1 MTVFEM
7 EQRPGVQ
14 RARLDSRLDSG
25 QLLFLVYVVDGSR
38 AVRLSLT
45 EGHPFVEHDGHKFS
59 VINDA
64 LYIDGDLIGAG
75 RRAVGALE
83 CVVVP
88 AAEARTECFVADTSG
103 GFVLGDEP
111 YASIRTE
118 GAPLLIVREDSLV
131 VEARGRML
139 YVDDVAVTGR
149 QISDLAVGT
158 VVLTANFIL
167 EKRPRQ
173 FKITT
178 FGSEVEFDHEKL
190 LVQPPEHEFPVDFP
204 DYRRSPK
211 LNLEVEETEFTL
223 QGPDRPAAKPK
234 NGLMRMVVPPFFM
247 IAASGV
253 TIMITGSNPA
263 MMLGMGLAT
272 LLTASFTVS
281 QYVTEKREA
290 KTAALK
296 AEEDYAQYLVR
307 TVAEVATAYEDERK
321 VLRYQQPSPH
331 ELAAMVERY
340 DPRIYERQR
349 FNKDF
354 LCVSLGSS
362 DRPSAI
368 TVSTGVGEKDTSVEA
383 QHVSDLAARFRTQRD
398 APTPIGLAGQTLGLV
413 GPPGAVSRCL
423 QSLLFQVAFF
433 HSYRDVN
440 FISLLSRESYSRTW
454 SAWRLLPHFT
464 LQELNMR
471 GLVHSD
477 KLRDVVLNGFYR
489 LLQKR
494 KQDLKDAGTQKLQFA
509 PHYVFVISD
518 DRYLAGHGIN
528 ELLAEDMS
536 ELGVT
541 VVWCSEDAKLL
552 PETVTGLIQTPH
564 EVKGELVTNEDVY
577 VATPFTPYA
586 LPRDLEHSLRKLS
599 NLNHLEVEKNAVPE
613 ALSLLE
619 QYEVKSVD
627 ELQIA
632 ERWARA
638 EPNKSIASL
647 IGWRGK
653 SDHVYW
659 DLHERAHGPHA
670 LVGGTTGSG
679 KSEFLT
685 TYLIGLAINFSPE
698 DVGMLIIDWKGGG
711 IANTLD
717 RLPHFM
723 GAITNLDGAGTVRAL
738 ASIKAEL
745 NKRQREFAVY
755 GVNSINAYMT
765 LYKQRHNPKPDVKYP
780 TKPLPH
786 LVLVSDEFAELKA
799 NVPEFLDELTSVA
812 RIGRSLGVHLIL
824 ATQKP
829 SGVVNDQIEANSTS
843 KIALKMAGE
852 QDSNELLK
860 TTDAA
865 HITNPG
871 RGYLKVGQNEVYELF
886 QSGYAGVPY
895 DPDAHVTERVDER
908 IYKINEL
915 GQYELFFDPDE
926 EVEQGEDTSDLPSQ
940 LEAVIETITRIFDG
954 DDALTT
960 PDKPWL
966 PNLSPRM
973 PAPEPKTGAGLN
985 VPLGMLDVPSR
996 QAQERYDFDLLDAGH
1011 TVVFGSPGYGKS
1023 TVLQTLVLGLAA
1035 ARTPQ
1040 RLHVNLID
1048 FGNNGLLPLQDLP
1061 NVADIVT
1068 LEEAEKLDKMMDAI
1082 AGILATRKQLFKD
1095 AGVANLEQFA
1105 TKTGG
1110 DLPVVLNVLDGY
1122 DNLTTNDRR
1131 KDAIDSLLLQVL
1143 REGSA
1148 LGVFLVMSA
1157 SRVGGVRMNMLS
1169 NISTKLCLYVN
1180 EESDLAQLMGRERL
1194 VQADIPGRG
1203 QLLADGPTAIQFYF
1217 PAPGDDSS
1225 ETLAALEQQVA
1236 ALDAGWTG
1244 ERPSKIPMVPQELT
1258 ADAFRA
1264 FESVAR
1270 VEGLGGVAL
1279 GLSIATTA
1287 AVGFLPRS
1295 QPLFM
1300 FAARDDDQEAL
1311 FQQLLFT
1318 QGARVKSEFMVVD
1331 FDETF
1336 AETLDATPLP
1346 ANFSYVGEKRD
1357 GAEVVAGIVSYV
1369 ALSKQKAQGAPM
1381 VLVIANLPDF
1391 ISKTGL
1397 KGAEFA
1403 LAVKNAP
1410 KSGLDFMVFS
1420 RHDYVARSLD
1430 EVPKLIRD
1438 LKFTGLAG
1446 ARAYDSALVKTVGR
1460 SDEPE
1465 PRVDEP
1471 FFLLRGGSVFEK
1483 VKLPRLRGGRD
1494 E

>member
-1 MTVFEM
+1 MFEV
-7 EQRPGVQ
+7 EQSARVQ
-14 RARLDSRLDSG
+14 CGGIDARLDPSR
-25 QLLFLVYVVDGSR
+25 LLFLVFVLDGRR

-45 EGHPFVEHDGHKFS
+45 EDHPFVEHGGHKFS

-64 LYIDGDLIGAG
+64 LYMDGDLIDAG
-75 RRAVGALE
+75 LQTVRAVD

-88 AAEARTECFVADTSG
+88 AARAHTE
-103 GFVLGDEP
+103 GFVTDSSGSLVIGDFP
-111 YASIRTE
+111 SAAIRAP
-118 GAPLLIVREDSLV
+118 GAPLLILRQDSLIV
-131 VEARGRML
+131 DARDEL
-139 YVDDVAVTGR
+139 VYVDDVAVSGR
-149 QISDLAVGT
+149 QIHDLRVGT
-158 VVLTANFIL
+158 VVLTAGFIL
-167 EKRPRQ
+167 ERRRTR
-173 FKITT
+173 FTITT
-178 FGSEVEFDHEKL
+178 FGSDVAFDHAKVL
-190 LVQPPEHEFPVDFP
+190 AQPAEREFPADFP

-211 LNLEVEETEFTL
+211 LNLEVEGAEFTL
-223 QGPDRPAAKPK
+223 QGPDQPGSTPK
-234 NGLMRMVVPPFFM
+234 NRLLRMVVPPFFM
-247 IAASGV
+247 IAASGATALV
-253 TIMITGSNPA
+253 VGSNPA

-281 QYVTEKREA
+281 QYITEKKAA
-290 KTAALK
+290 KAAALK
-296 AEEDYAQYLVR
+296 ADEEYTQYLVR
-307 TVAEVATAYEDERK
+307 TVGEISKAYDGERR
-321 VLRYQQPSPH
+321 VLRYQQPEPR
-331 ELAAMVERY
+331 ELAVMVEEY
-340 DPRIYERQR
+340 DSRIYERQR

-354 LCVSLGSS
+354 LTVSLGSS
-362 DRPSAI
+362 DRPSAVK
-368 TVSTGVGEKDTSVEA
+368 VSSGVSEKDWSADA
-383 QHVSDLAARFRTQRD
+383 QHVSELAAGFGIQRD
-398 APTPIGLAGQTLGLV
+398 APTPIGLAGQTLGFV
-413 GPPGAVSRCL
+413 GPPRVVAQHL
-423 QSLLFQVAFF
+423 QSLLFQVAFS

-440 FISLLSRESYSRTW
+440 FVSLLSREAYAQTW

-464 LQELNMR
+464 VHELNMR
-471 GLVHSD
+471 GLIHTD
-477 KLRDVVLNGFYR
+477 KLRDIVLNGFFQ

-494 KQDLKDAGTQKLQFA
+494 KQALRDAGAQKPQFA
-509 PHYVFVISD
+509 PHFVLTISD
-518 DRYLAGHGIN
+518 DRHLAGHGIN

-541 VVWCSEDAKLL
+541 VIWCSEDAKLL
-552 PETVTGLIQTPH
+552 PETVTALIQAPH
-564 EVKGELVTNEDVY
+564 PVKGELVTNENVY
-577 VATPFTPYA
+577 VATPFTPYP
-586 LPRDLEHSLRKLS
+586 LPRDLEHSLRTLS

-627 ELQIA
+627 ELRIA

-723 GAITNLDGAGTVRAL
+723 GAVTNLDGAGTARAL

-765 LYKQRHNPKPDVKYP
+765 LYKQRHDPKPDVKYP

-895 DPDAHVTERVDER
+895 DPDAQVTEKVDER

-915 GQYELFFDPDE
+915 GQYELFYDPGE
-926 EVEQGEDTSDLPSQ
+926 EVEQGKDTSDLPAQ
-940 LEAVIETITRIFDG
+940 LEAVTDTILDIFHSDE
-954 DDALTT
+954 ALTQ
-960 PDKPWL
+960 PDRPWL
-966 PNLSPRM
+966 PNLPARISAPVPRKGNGPRVSLGLLDL
-973 PAPEPKTGAGLN
+973 PA
-985 VPLGMLDVPSR
+985 R
-996 QAQERYDFDLLDAGH
+996 QAQEDYEFDLMRDGH
-1011 TVVFGSPGYGKS
+1011 TVVFGSPGFGKS
-1023 TVLQTLVLGLAA
+1023 TVLQTLVLGLATSC
-1035 ARTPQ
+1035 TPE

-1048 FGNNGLLPLQDLP
+1048 FGNNGLLPLRDLP

-1068 LEEAEKLDKMMDAI
+1068 LEEAEKLGKMLDAV
-1082 AGILATRKQLFKD
+1082 ADILAARRQLFKD
-1095 AGVANLEQFA
+1095 AGVANLEQYRS
-1105 TKTGG
+1105 KTHG
-1110 DLPVVLNVLDGY
+1110 DLPIVLNVLDGY
-1122 DNLTTNDRR
+1122 DNLTASDRR
-1131 KDAIDSLLLQVL
+1131 KDVVDSRLLHVL

-1157 SRVGGVRMNMLS
+1157 NRVGGVRMNILS

-1180 EESDLAQLMGRERL
+1180 EEGDLAQLIGRERL
-1194 VQADIPGRG
+1194 IQADTPGRG
-1203 QLLADGPTAIQFYF
+1203 QVVVDGPTAIQFYL
-1217 PAPGDDSS
+1217 PALGDDSA
-1225 ETLAALEQQVA
+1225 ETLAALERRVA
-1236 ALDAGWTG
+1236 ALDAGWVG
-1244 ERPSKIPMVPQELT
+1244 ERPKRIPMVPDELN
-1258 ADAFRA
+1258 ADVFRA

-1270 VEGLGGVAL
+1270 VEALGGTAL
-1279 GLSIATTA
+1279 GLSMATTE

-1295 QPLFM
+1295 QPLFL
-1300 FAARDDDQEAL
+1300 FAARDEEQEGL
-1311 FQQLLFT
+1311 FQELLFR

-1336 AETLDATPLP
+1336 AETLETTPLP
-1346 ANFSYVGEKRD
+1346 ANFSCVAEKGD
-1357 GAEVVAGIVSYV
+1357 AGEVVAGIVAYV

-1391 ISKTGL
+1391 IGKTGL
-1397 KGAEFA
+1397 NANEFA

-1410 KSGLDFMVFS
+1410 KAGLDFMVFS

-1438 LKFTGLAG
+1438 LKFTSLVG

-1471 FFLLRGGSVFEK
+1471 FFVLRGGSVSER
-1483 VKLPRLRGGRD
+1483 VRLPRLRDGAK
-1494 E
+1494 

>member
-1 MTVFEM
+1 MTVFET
-7 EQRPGVQ
+7 EHRPEVQ
-14 RARLDSRLDSG
+14 RAGLDSRLDSSR
-25 QLLFLVYVVDGSR
+25 LLFLVYVLDGRR
-38 AVRLSLT
+38 AVRVSLT
-45 EGHPFVEHDGHKFS
+45 EEHPFIEHDGHKLS

-64 LYIDGDLIGAG
+64 LFIDGEQIGAG
-75 RRAVGALE
+75 PRTVGDLE

-88 AAEARTECFVADTSG
+88 AEEAHTEFFVPDSSG
-103 GFVLGDEP
+103 GFVLGDVP
-111 YASIRTE
+111 DASIR
-118 GAPLLIVREDSLV
+118 ADDSPLLIAREDSLLV
-131 VEARGRML
+131 DAQGRMV
-139 YVDDVAVTGR
+139 YVDDVAITGR
-149 QISDLAVGT
+149 QICDLVVGT
-158 VVLTANFIL
+158 VVLTGGFIL

-178 FGSEVEFDHEKL
+178 FGSELHFDPEKVL
-190 LVQPPEHEFPVDFP
+190 LQRPEREFPVDFP

-211 LNLEVEETEFTL
+211 LNLEVEEAEFTL
-223 QGPDRPAAKPK
+223 QGPDKPGAKPK
-234 NGLMRMVVPPFFM
+234 NRLLRMVVPPFFM

-253 TIMITGSNPA
+253 TTMIIGSNPA

-296 AEEDYAQYLVR
+296 AEDDHAQYLVR
-307 TVAEVATAYEDERK
+307 TVAEIVKAYEDERK
-321 VLRYQQPSPH
+321 VLRYQQPSPY
-331 ELAAMVERY
+331 ELTAMVERY

-354 LCVSLGSS
+354 LRLSLGSS
-362 DRPSAI
+362 DRRSAV
-368 TVSTGVGEKDTSVEA
+368 TVSSGVGEKDSSAEA
-383 QHVSDLAARFRTQRD
+383 QHVSELAARFRTQRD
-398 APTPIGLAGQTLGLV
+398 VPTPIGLVGQTLGLV
-413 GPPGAVSRCL
+413 GPPDVASQSL

-440 FISLLSRESYSRTW
+440 IISLLSRESYSRTW
-454 SAWRLLPHFT
+454 SAWRLLPHFK
-464 LQELNMR
+464 LHELNLR
-471 GLVHSD
+471 GFVHSD

-494 KQDLKDAGTQKLQFA
+494 KQALKDAGAQKLQFA
-509 PHYVFVISD
+509 PHYVFIISD

-528 ELLAEDMS
+528 ELLADDMS

-541 VVWCSEDAKLL
+541 VIWCSEDAKLL
-552 PETVTGLIQTPH
+552 PETVTAVIQASHQT
-564 EVKGELVTNEDVY
+564 KGELVTNENVY
-577 VATPFTPYA
+577 VATPFAPYP

-627 ELQIA
+627 ELRIA
-632 ERWARA
+632 ERWASA

-723 GAITNLDGAGTVRAL
+723 GAITNLDGAGTARAL

-765 LYKQRHNPKPDVKYP
+765 LYKQRHDPKPDVTYP

-895 DPDAHVTERVDER
+895 DPDAQVTEKVDER

-926 EVEQGEDTSDLPSQ
+926 EVEQGRDTSDLPSQ
-940 LEAVIETITRIFDG
+940 LEAVIDTIERIFDG

-966 PNLSPRM
+966 PNLPARM
-973 PAPEPKTGAGLN
+973 STPDPATGTGVSA
-985 VPLGMLDVPSR
+985 PLGMLDVPSR
-996 QAQERYDFDLLDAGH
+996 QAQEQYDFDLLNAGH

-1023 TVLQTLVLGLAA
+1023 TVLQTLVLGLATA
-1035 ARTPQ
+1035 CTPEQ
-1040 RLHVNLID
+1040 LHVNLID
-1048 FGNNGLLPLQDLP
+1048 FGNNGLLPLRDLP

-1068 LEEAEKLDKMMDAI
+1068 LEEAEKLGKMMDAI
-1082 AGILATRKQLFKD
+1082 ADILATRKQLFKD

-1110 DLPVVLNVLDGY
+1110 DLPVVLNALDGY

-1169 NISTKLCLYVN
+1169 NISTKFCLYVN

-1194 VQADIPGRG
+1194 QQADIPGRG
-1203 QLLADGPTAIQFYF
+1203 QLLVDGPTAIQFYL

-1225 ETLAALEQQVA
+1225 ARLAALEQRVA
-1236 ALDAGWTG
+1236 ALDAGWAG
-1244 ERPSKIPMVPQELT
+1244 ERPRKIPMVPQELS
-1258 ADAFRA
+1258 ADSFGS
-1264 FESVAR
+1264 E
-1270 VEGLGGVAL
+1270 
-1279 GLSIATTA
+1279 ATR
-1287 AVGFLPRS
+1287 LPRS
-1295 QPLFM
+1295 LF
-1300 FAARDDDQEAL
+1300 FGLNRSSAVPESFELFRGSALAIFPETPKQAALLYPFLIGQLADAAAGEDLVVIDANGALEPIVGSAASLYVGKALLKTHSAEVKAALTDLAENGSEVRRCVVVNGLTDVVDKVMLPTDQVAEFLDAGSASVQVIVLDHMSKLSSAFGLVAAMKDNVDQILFGGDLSTQRFVDIPSFTAKKEAPAKNVLHSIRDDELSQIVVPTTNE
-1311 FQQLLFT
+1311 
-1318 QGARVKSEFMVVD
+1318 SE
-1331 FDETF
+1331 E
-1336 AETLDATPLP
+1336 
-1346 ANFSYVGEKRD
+1346 
-1357 GAEVVAGIVSYV
+1357 
-1369 ALSKQKAQGAPM
+1369 
-1381 VLVIANLPDF
+1381 
-1391 ISKTGL
+1391 
-1397 KGAEFA
+1397 
-1403 LAVKNAP
+1403 
-1410 KSGLDFMVFS
+1410 
-1420 RHDYVARSLD
+1420 
-1430 EVPKLIRD
+1430 
-1438 LKFTGLAG
+1438 
-1446 ARAYDSALVKTVGR
+1446 
-1460 SDEPE
+1460 
-1465 PRVDEP
+1465 
-1471 FFLLRGGSVFEK
+1471 
-1483 VKLPRLRGGRD
+1483 
-1494 E
+1494 

>member
-7 EQRPGVQ
+7 DQRPSVQ
-14 RARLDSRLDSG
+14 YVGLDSRLDSS
-25 QLLFLVYVVDGSR
+25 QLLFLVYVVDVHR
-38 AVRLSLT
+38 AARLSLT
-45 EGHPFVEHDGHKFS
+45 EEHPFIDHDGHKFS

-64 LYIDGDLIGAG
+64 LYVDGELIGAG
-75 RRAVGALE
+75 RSVVGALE

-88 AAEARTECFVADTSG
+88 AADARTECFVTETTSG
-103 GFVLGDEP
+103 LVIGDVP
-111 YASIRTE
+111 DAGIRAP
-118 GAPLLIVREDSLV
+118 GSPLLIVREDSLV
-131 VEARGRML
+131 VDARGLMV

-149 QISDLAVGT
+149 QICDFAVGT
-158 VVLTANFIL
+158 VVLTASYLL

-178 FGSEVEFDHEKL
+178 FGSEVEFDHAKV
-190 LVQPPEHEFPVDFP
+190 LVQLPEREFPVDFP

-211 LNLEVEETEFTL
+211 LNLEVEEAEFTL
-223 QGPDRPAAKPK
+223 QGPDKPGAKPK
-234 NGLMRMVVPPFFM
+234 NRLLRMIVPPFFM

-253 TIMITGSNPA
+253 TTMVIGSNPA

-281 QYVTEKREA
+281 QYITEMRGA
-290 KTAALK
+290 KTAAIK
-296 AEEDYAQYLVR
+296 AEEDYTNYLVR
-307 TVAEVATAYEDERK
+307 TVAGVASAHEEERM
-321 VLRYQQPSPH
+321 VLRYQQPSPR

-354 LCVSLGSS
+354 LHISPGSS
-362 DRPSAI
+362 DRPSAVK
-368 TVSTGVGEKDTSVEA
+368 VSSGVAEKDSSAEA
-383 QHVSDLAARFRTQRD
+383 QQVSDLAARFRTQRD
-398 APTPIGLAGQTLGLV
+398 APTPIGLAGQALGLV
-413 GPPGAVSRCL
+413 GPPDVVSQCL
-423 QSLLFQVAFF
+423 QTLLFQVAFF

-440 FISLLSRESYSRTW
+440 FISLLSREAYSATW
-454 SAWRLLPHFT
+454 SAWRLLPHFK
-464 LQELNMR
+464 LHELNMR

-494 KQDLKDAGTQKLQFA
+494 KQALKDANSHKLQFA
-509 PHYVFVISD
+509 PHYVFIIAE

-541 VVWCSEDAKLL
+541 VIWCSEDAKLL
-552 PETVTGLIQTPH
+552 PETVTALIQASH
-564 EVKGELVTNEDVY
+564 QVKGELVTNDNVY
-577 VATPFTPYA
+577 VATPFTPYP
-586 LPRDLEHSLRKLS
+586 LPQDLEHSLRKLS

-627 ELQIA
+627 ELRIA

-717 RLPHFM
+717 QLPHFM
-723 GAITNLDGAGTVRAL
+723 GAITNLDGAGTARAL

-765 LYKQRHNPKPDVKYP
+765 LYKQRHDPKPDVKYP

-843 KIALKMAGE
+843 TIALKMGGE

-895 DPDAHVTERVDER
+895 DPDAQVTEKVDER

-915 GQYELFFDPDE
+915 GQYELFYDPDE
-926 EVEQGEDTSDLPSQ
+926 EVEQGKDTSDLPSQ
-940 LEAVIETITRIFDG
+940 LEAVIDTIAHIFNG

-966 PNLSPRM
+966 PNLPVRISSPTPRKGSR
-973 PAPEPKTGAGLN
+973 PST
-985 VPLGMLDVPSR
+985 PLGLLDIPAR
-996 QAQERYDFDLLDAGH
+996 QAQEDFEFDLIRDGH

-1023 TVLQTLVLGLAA
+1023 TVLQTLVLNLATA
-1035 ARTPQ
+1035 CTPEK
-1040 RLHVNLID
+1040 LHVNLID
-1048 FGNNGLLPLQDLP
+1048 FGNNGLLPLRDLP
-1061 NVADIVT
+1061 QVADIVT
-1068 LEEAEKLDKMMDAI
+1068 LEEAEKLGKMMDAV
-1082 AGILATRKQLFKD
+1082 ADILATRKQLFKD
-1095 AGVANLEQFA
+1095 AGVANLEQYTA
-1105 TKTGG
+1105 KTHG

-1122 DNLTTNDRR
+1122 DNLTANDRR
-1131 KDAIDSLLLQVL
+1131 KDAIDSRLLQVL

-1194 VQADIPGRG
+1194 QQVDIPGRG
-1203 QLLADGPTAIQFYF
+1203 QLLVDGPTAIQFYL
-1217 PAPGDDSS
+1217 PASGDDSS
-1225 ETLAALEQQVA
+1225 GTLAALEQQVA
-1236 ALDAGWTG
+1236 ALDAEWTG
-1244 ERPSKIPMVPQELT
+1244 ERPSKIPMVPQELST
-1258 ADAFRA
+1258 SSLGSETSRSPHSLFFGLNKSSADPETFELFRGSALAIFPETSRQAALLYPFLIGQLADA
-1264 FESVAR
+1264 VAGEDLVVIDAHGALEPSLASAASLYVGKALLKSHSAEVKAALTDL
-1270 VEGLGGVAL
+1270 VEDGTEARRCVVINGIADVVDKVMLPTDQVAELLGGGSANVQVIVL
-1279 GLSIATTA
+1279 DHMTKLSSAFGVVA
-1287 AVGFLPRS
+1287 AVKENVDQILFGGDLSTQRFFENLSYSVKKEAQAKNVLHSLKDDELS
-1295 QPLFM
+1295 QIVVPT
-1300 FAARDDDQEAL
+1300 A
-1311 FQQLLFT
+1311 
-1318 QGARVKSEFMVVD
+1318 SES
-1331 FDETF
+1331 E
-1336 AETLDATPLP
+1336 E
-1346 ANFSYVGEKRD
+1346 
-1357 GAEVVAGIVSYV
+1357 
-1369 ALSKQKAQGAPM
+1369 
-1381 VLVIANLPDF
+1381 
-1391 ISKTGL
+1391 
-1397 KGAEFA
+1397 
-1403 LAVKNAP
+1403 
-1410 KSGLDFMVFS
+1410 
-1420 RHDYVARSLD
+1420 
-1430 EVPKLIRD
+1430 
-1438 LKFTGLAG
+1438 
-1446 ARAYDSALVKTVGR
+1446 
-1460 SDEPE
+1460 
-1465 PRVDEP
+1465 
-1471 FFLLRGGSVFEK
+1471 
-1483 VKLPRLRGGRD
+1483 
-1494 E
+1494 